1 MFFGCIHIKQKKKK
15 NNEKKNHQIYNVDR
29 YIAWDVMHDVAGGK
43 KADKIIIF
51 HLIQHQKKAFKKIK
65 VLLSSSSSLRFIAFF

>member
-29 YIAWDVMHDVAGGK
+29 YIAWDVIHDVVGVRK
-43 KADKIIIF
+43 PT
-51 HLIQHQKKAFKKIK
+51 
-65 VLLSSSSSLRFIAFF
+65 R